1 MLPRVIVLLFVIGA
15 NAHLFVDSTGE
26 QTLEPIFGRAVR
38 LPNSTVITD
47 NTGPLNLINEM
58 RLLRSE
64 LESLRQQTEDLNATV
79 IALQAQS
86 QNTSTARGCNWE
98 GVFCDCFLEDTQDHA
113 AVLIGS
119 LCGNSEL
126 QWVKVLDM
134 LLAVTIFDCVGVVN
148 TTQCDGFFSS

>member
-1 MLPRVIVLLFVIGA
+1 MLIIGVTS
-15 NAHLFVDSTGE
+15 HLFVDSTGE

-38 LPNSTVITD
+38 LPNSTEITD
-47 NTGPLNLINEM
+47 TTGTLNLISEM

-64 LESLRQQTEDLNATV
+64 LESLRQQTENLNATV
-79 IALQAQS
+79 TALEAAS
-86 QNTSTARGCNWE
+86 QNTSTTGGCNWE

-113 AVLIGS
+113 VVLIGS
-119 LCGNSEL
+119 LCSNSEL

>member
-38 LPNSTVITD
+38 LPNSTEITD
-47 NTGPLNLINEM
+47 TVGTLNLISEM

-64 LESLRQQTEDLNATV
+64 LESLRQWTESLNATV
-79 IALQAQS
+79 ATLQAEA
-86 QNTSTARGCNWE
+86 QNSTATAGCSWE
-98 GVFCDCFLEDTQDHA
+98 GVYCDCFLEDTQDHA
-113 AVLIGS
+113 VVLVGS
-119 LCGNSEL
+119 LCSDSVL

-134 LLAVTIFDCVGVVN
+134 HIATLILDCIGVVN
-148 TTQCDGFFSS
+148 STQCDGFF